1 MTHNQQNGSQ
11 QKQTLVIHIL
21 ELVEKDFK
29 AAVINI
35 FNDLKERVFT
45 MNKSLKKSQQRSIN
59 HKKEPNK
66 DFRAKNYNI

>member
-1 MTHNQQNGSQ
+1 M
-11 QKQTLVIHIL
+11 IHIL

-45 MNKSLKKSQQRSIN
+45 MNKSLEKSQQRSIN
-59 HKKEPNK
+59 YKKEPNK